1 MKVMELMKL
10 MMVCAIWAIGGSN
23 VDTKTWAQTGS
34 TGAVIG
40 AVTDS
45 TGAVVPDAQVTVVNE
60 GTGEVRKQNTGTSGL
75 YRVLLLA
82 PGSYRIKVSKSGFK
96 LAIRPGV
103 PVIVGEV
110 VQLDVE
116 LEVGARA
123 ERVVVQPLPM
133 TALQTTDSSV
143 GEVLSGTQ
151 LNRMPILG
159 RSAAQL
165 IFLQPAV
172 APNDPQNSAGSG
184 DIGGGQIA
192 GARSEQV
199 TFTVDGGDA
208 TSDLDGSN
216 QYVSPD
222 RESPAVSPV
231 VPVPQ
236 DSVEEFRVT
245 TNNAN
250 STFGR
255 SSGGQV
261 SFITKSGTN
270 TLHGALYEYHDDDG
284 LNANSWSNDLL
295 NITKPPSVDNR
306 FGAALGGPI
315 IKNKFFYYAFY
326 EGRRFHDNTQFE
338 RIVPTDTLKKGIL
351 QVGGVSYNLNP
362 ANGPLAANCG
372 PAQNLPCDP
381 RGIGVSPVIMAQ
393 LALYPTGNDPSQNDG
408 PTTATSNVTGYT
420 LPVATPIT
428 TNVSKLKF
436 NYLLNSK
443 WSALATWQYSS
454 TQRTGTDQVDILG
467 TPKAASGDPY
477 DANFYTFQVEGQVS
491 SNFLAVTHGSF
502 LRNWW
507 GWTRTVPQPLV
518 SGTDA
523 ALEVSGEGQGSSFGL
538 SKLLADP
545 INIDTHS
552 ARARVWDG
560 HDWYIAEDM
569 TWVHHSHTFQF
580 GGAGYIWH
588 DYSLRNDTSLGGLS
602 SAPIYYIGS
611 NQQFGDSYVNVT
623 GITPGS
629 LTGGDATRW
638 GGFYAA
644 LLGMVDHSAQIETRN
659 GSFQPNPLGT
669 PLFDNVTIPSFTTY
683 FQDVWKAR
691 PNLTITAGLNWG
703 VQLVPHEQNGKE
715 VVLTYAATDAV
726 VDIQQYLQ
734 TRKAMLGSG
743 QAYNPDFSL
752 TPVNSL
758 PTPFQGKMRVTA
770 WTDIGPR
777 IAAAWEVP
785 FQNKVFGNHQTVIRG
800 GYALVWDRTS
810 AVNEAFAPLM
820 GGGLAQVDQCA
831 GPTARSSGLP
841 LCGNVT
847 GTNPST
853 AFRIGVDGA
862 SVPIPSPVAQSI
874 PLTPPAPFGLYY
886 SNSLDPFITPAHTHQ
901 VDFTIQR
908 ALQHNLYLEL
918 GYIGHFGRNLP
929 QGENPN
935 FSYYLMKDPKSGQTL
950 AQAFD
955 VLQKEI
961 NSASAITP
969 QPFFENQIGPGG
981 TATLVSTVGSFISSS
996 DLGDTTMYG
1005 LNLLTPKFVDNMQV
1019 NHFDVQTDRG
1029 FSDYNAGYVTIRK
1042 AMSHGLQFLFN
1053 YTWSHAI
1060 GNQGVNQDDTNYSN
1074 SPYNLQLDKSAEFF
1088 DHRHNFNFSYYYEL
1102 PFGKGKAF
1110 NTGSGILDRIIG
1122 GWHTA
1127 GILIYYTGSPMCINS
1142 DGNYGSSAENSCAIP
1157 TVPLPS
1163 MSVHRGVAGSN
1174 GVGTDGDPSVPGGS
1188 GINAFADPSA
1198 VFNALTHPLLSV
1210 NNRIPF
1216 DQLRTFPYWNFD
1228 ASLGRNLVV
1237 TERFKVILTA
1247 DAFNVFNHPIYAAP
1261 NEETGSLDIG
1271 VPSAFGVVSS
1281 AANTARQLQLG
1292 VRVEF

>member
-1 MKVMELMKL
+1 MNPNKAL
-10 MMVCAIWAIGGSN
+10 AIIVLCVSI
-23 VDTKTWAQTGS
+23 VIPSVLYSQTS
-34 TGAVIG
+34 TSGLVTGTVRDPTQAVIRG
-40 AVTDS
+40 AAVTLVQQGTNATQATVTDS
-45 TGAVVPDAQVTVVNE
+45 GGRFTFPSVSPGNYTLKISAE
-60 GTGEVRKQNTGTSGL
+60 GFRTT
-75 YRVLLLA
+75 
-82 PGSYRIKVSKSGFK
+82 
-96 LAIRPGV
+96 
-103 PVIVGEV
+103 
-110 VQLDVE
+110 
-116 LEVGARA
+116 EVGNLTVAVA
-123 ERVVVQPLPM
+123 KSATVDEKLEIGQASQFVVVKASPM
-133 TALQTTDSSV
+133 TELQTTDSSV

-192 GARSEQV
+192 GARSEQI

-216 QYVSPD
+216 AYISPD
-222 RESPAVSPV
+222 RESPAVSPI

-270 TLHGALYEYHDDDG
+270 TLHGALYEYHTDDG
-284 LNANSWSNDLL
+284 LDANSWSNDLL
-295 NITKPPSVDNR
+295 KITKPPSVDNR
-306 FGAALGGPI
+306 FGAAIGGPI
-315 IKNKFFYYAFY
+315 LKNKFFYYAFY
-326 EGRRFHDNTQFE
+326 EGRRFHDSTQFE

-351 QVGGVSYNLNP
+351 QLGGVSYNLNP
-362 ANGPLAANCG
+362 ANGSLAANCG

-393 LALYPTGNDPSQNDG
+393 LALYPTGNDPSQDDG
-408 PTTATSNVTGYT
+408 PTMATSNVTGFT
-420 LPVATPIT
+420 LPVATPIIT
-428 TNVSKLKF
+428 DVSKLKL
-436 NYLLNSK
+436 NYLFNSK
-443 WSALATWQYSS
+443 WSAFATWQYSS
-454 TQRTGTDQVDILG
+454 TQRVGTDQVDILG

-477 DANFYTFQVEGQVS
+477 YANFYTFQVEGLVS

-523 ALEVSGEGQGSSFGL
+523 ALQVGGEGMGSSFGL

-552 ARARVWDG
+552 ARARVWNG

-569 TWVHHSHTFQF
+569 TWVHNSHTFQF

-588 DYSLRNDTSLGGLS
+588 DYNLRSDTSIGGLS

-611 NQQFGDSYVNVT
+611 NQQYGDSYVNVT

-629 LTGGDATRW
+629 LTGGGAKHW

-703 VQLVPHEQNGKE
+703 VQLIPHEQSGKE
-715 VVLTYAATDAV
+715 VVLTYAATGAALDV
-726 VDIQQYLQ
+726 QQYLQ

-758 PTPFQGKMRVTA
+758 PTPFHGKMRKTA
-770 WTDIGPR
+770 WNDIGPR

-785 FQNKVFGNHQTVIRG
+785 FQNKIFGNHQTVIRG

-810 AVNEAFAPLM
+810 AVNEAFTPLIT
-820 GGGLAQVDQCA
+820 GGLADVDQCA
-831 GPTARSSGLP
+831 GAAAPSSGLP

-847 GTNPST
+847 GTDPSS
-853 AFRIGVDGA
+853 AFRIGVDGS
-862 SVPIPSPVAQSI
+862 SVPVPAPVAESIPFIPS
-874 PLTPPAPFGLYY
+874 APFGLYN
-886 SNSLDPFITPAHTHQ
+886 SNSLDPFVTPAHTHQ
-901 VDFTIQR
+901 VDFTVQR
-908 ALQHNLYLEL
+908 ALQHNVYLEL

-929 QGENPN
+929 QGENLN
-935 FSYYLMKDPKSGQTL
+935 SSYYLMKDPKSGQTL

-955 VLQKEI
+955 VLQQEI
-961 NSASAITP
+961 NSGSAITS

-981 TATLVSTVGSFISSS
+981 TAALVSTAGGFISSS
-996 DLGDTTMYG
+996 DLEDTTLYG
-1005 LNLLTPKFVDNMQV
+1005 LNLLAPKFVDNMQV

-1042 AMSHGLQFLFN
+1042 AMSRGLQFLFN

-1060 GNQGVNQDDTNYSN
+1060 GNQGVNQSDGNYSN
-1074 SPYNLQLDKSAEFF
+1074 SPYNLQLDKASEFF

-1110 NTGSGILDRIIG
+1110 NTGSHILDRIIG
-1122 GWHTA
+1122 DWHTA
-1127 GILIYYTGSPMCINS
+1127 GILSYYTGSPMCINS
-1142 DGNYGSSAENSCAIP
+1142 DGNYGTTVANSCAIP

-1174 GVGTDGDPSVPGGS
+1174 GVGTDGDPAAGGS
-1188 GINAFADPSA
+1188 GINAFANPSA
-1198 VFNALTHPLLSV
+1198 VFSALRYPLLSID
-1210 NNRIPF
+1210 NRVPF
-1216 DQLRTFPYWNFD
+1216 DQLRTFPYWNLD
-1228 ASLGRNLVV
+1228 ASLGKNLAV

-1271 VPSAFGVVSS
+1271 VPSSFGVVSS

-1292 VRVEF
+1292 LRVEF